1 MITTRTRGAAAVAI
15 VLALL
20 VLGSCSNPGA
30 GGSPQPET
38 PTETPAASASPALTP
53 VAFGK
58 THRYPDGV
66 TLTMSKISKR
76 KLGPF
81 PNTEDPEAKE
91 GDPYVAFTLT
101 YDNRTKTTVELT
113 PYVVV
118 RVGPNGQEA
127 PRVYEG
133 ESREALI
140 LEAGDSTEYDV
151 ACLIPEADR
160 GTVVLEIID
169 TPDPSRNIALAGS
182 ID

>member
-1 MITTRTRGAAAVAI
+1 MITTRTHKAAAVAAAF
-15 VLALL
+15 ALL
-20 VLGSCSNPGA
+20 VLGACTNSGA
-30 GGSPQPET
+30 AGSPQPEA
-38 PTETPAASASPALTP
+38 PAETSSASASPALTR

-91 GDPYVAFTLT
+91 GDEYVAFTLVF
-101 YDNRTKTTVELT
+101 DNRTKETVELT

-118 RVGPNGQEA
+118 RVGPNGAEA

-160 GTVVLEIID
+160 GTVVLEVID

-182 ID
+182 VD